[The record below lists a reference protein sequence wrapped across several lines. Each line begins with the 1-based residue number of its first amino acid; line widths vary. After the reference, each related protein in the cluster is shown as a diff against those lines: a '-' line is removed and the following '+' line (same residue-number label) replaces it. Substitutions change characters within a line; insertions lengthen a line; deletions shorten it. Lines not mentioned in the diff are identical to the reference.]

1 LSKGLFRTVL
11 TVRTIAE
18 LRSAVSA
25 FRAEGARVA
34 LVPTMGA
41 LHAGHMALVEAAKR
55 PGTKVVASIFVN
67 PKQFGAN
74 EDLGRYPRKELADT
88 RMLTEAGCD
97 LLWLPPVE
105 AIYPEGFATNIS
117 VAGVSE
123 GLDGAARP
131 GHFDGVATVVAK
143 LFNQVTPDIAWFG
156 EKDFQQ
162 LAVIRRMVADLD
174 MDLEIAGL
182 PTQRDDDGL
191 ALSSRN
197 VYLDDAER
205 TRAVALPRA
214 LGVAAKAIEKGGDPE
229 AALAAA
235 RDSLT
240 AAGFDIDYVTLVDA
254 ETLTEQPDP
263 ARERRLLAAA
273 RMGSTRLIDNIAV
286 PAKQG

>member
-1 LSKGLFRTVL
+1 MSKGQFPIVL

-18 LRSAVSA
+18 LRAAIAA
-25 FRAEGARVA
+25 FRTEGARVA

-88 RMLTEAGCD
+88 RMLAEAGCD
-97 LLWLPPVE
+97 LLWMPPVE
-105 AIYPEGFATNIS
+105 MIYPEGFATNVS
-117 VAGVSE
+117 VAGISE

-131 GHFDGVATVVAK
+131 GHFDGVATIVAK
-143 LFNQVTPDIAWFG
+143 LFNQVAPDIAYFG

-162 LAVIRRMVADLD
+162 LAVIRRLVVDLD
-174 MDLEIAGL
+174 FDLEIAGV

-197 VYLDDAER
+197 VYLDDAQ
-205 TRAVALPRA
+205 RAKAVTLPRA

-229 AALAAA
+229 AALATA
-235 RDSLT
+235 RDALT
-240 AAGFDIDYVTLVDA
+240 AAGFDVDYITLVDA
-254 ETLTEQPDP
+254 ETLAEQPEP
-263 ARERRLLAAA
+263 TRERRLLAAA

-286 PAKQG
+286 PGK